1 MKIRQGFISNSS
13 SSSFIVGVAKIED
26 KEKFD
31 IIKNDYIKVLKVGDI
46 KNNWSVNK
54 NDRRISVESF
64 QTSVDIYMEHL
75 TEEDYVA
82 IINISNNEGDDDFY
96 CNDDYDIDY
105 DIDSDFFDKD
115 QQELFEIFTEKNGL
129 SNIDLTYGAG
139 RNG

>member
-1 MKIRQGFISNSS
+1 MKIRQGFVSNSS

-46 KNNWSVNK
+46 KNNWSINK
-54 NDRRISVESF
+54 NDRIISIESF
-64 QTSVDIYMEHL
+64 QASVDIYMEHL
-75 TEEDYVA
+75 TEEDYIA
-82 IINISNNEGDDDFY
+82 IININNNEGDDAFY

>member
-75 TEEDYVA
+75 TEEDYIA